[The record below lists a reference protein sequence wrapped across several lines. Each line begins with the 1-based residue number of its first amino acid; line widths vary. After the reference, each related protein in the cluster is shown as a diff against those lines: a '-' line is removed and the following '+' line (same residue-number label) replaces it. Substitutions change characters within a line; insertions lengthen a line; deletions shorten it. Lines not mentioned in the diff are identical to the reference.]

1 MSGMTGQR
9 GIGSY
14 RSVTATA
21 LLCAVLLGTGAA
33 SLHAMISYLGLH
45 LRKLPI
51 HPADGRTLGSLPL
64 ETASWV
70 RIAADRVES
79 VEVESTLGTDNYL
92 TRLYAERDPADPRRR
107 KEIELHVAYY
117 TGMIDTVPHVPE
129 RCFVGGGLQMTK
141 GARTIPLPLDTSNWT
156 LDPDVP
162 EHLGPIYRVRASDS
176 RRVRLP
182 RNAEGLSLRV
192 SEYSLP
198 GDHRLFAGYFFIAN
212 GGWVSSAEGVRL
224 LAFNLDDDYAYYLKV
239 QVNSSSAE
247 SAEELAAAAASLL
260 GELFGDLMLCV
271 PDWVSVQTGEYPAD
285 NPRRAGSPGAGG

>member
-1 MSGMTGQR
+1 MSVRPGTRATGSRR
-9 GIGSY
+9 GVAMAALVS
-14 RSVTATA
+14 AA
-21 LLCAVLLGTGAA
+21 LLGAGAA
-33 SLHAMISYLGLH
+33 SLHAMISSLGLH

-64 ETASWV
+64 ETPSWV

-92 TRLYAERDPADPRRR
+92 TRLYAERSPADPRRR
-107 KEIELHVAYY
+107 VEVELHVAYY

-129 RCFVGGGLQMTK
+129 RCFVGGGLQMAR
-141 GARTIPLPLDTSNWT
+141 GARTIPLPFDTSGWT

-162 EHLGPIYRVRASDS
+162 EEFGPIYRARSSDN

-182 RNAEGLSLRV
+182 RNAETLSMRT
-192 SEYSLP
+192 SEYTLP
-198 GDHRLFAGYFFIAN
+198 GDRRLFAGYFFIAN

-224 LAFNLDDDYAYYLKV
+224 LAFNLHDDYAYYLKV
-239 QVNSSSAE
+239 QVNSASVGSG
-247 SAEELAAAAASLL
+247 EELAEVAASLI

-271 PDWVSVQTGEYPAD
+271 PDWITVQTGEYPPE
-285 NPRRAGSPGAGG
+285 NPRQPQPGA

>member
-1 MSGMTGQR
+1 MIAR
-9 GIGSY
+9 NLLAGSDS
-14 RSVTATA
+14 RKGVLLAA
-21 LLCAVLLGTGAA
+21 LLSAAVLGAGAA
-33 SLHAMISYLGLH
+33 SLHAMISGLGLH

-92 TRLYAERDPADPRRR
+92 TRLYAERSPADPRKRV
-107 KEIELHVAYY
+107 EIELHAAYY

-129 RCFVGGGLQMTK
+129 RCFVGGGLQMAR
-141 GARTIPLPLDTSNWT
+141 GARTITLPLDTSRWA

-162 EHLGPIYRVRASDS
+162 EELAPIYRVRASDD

-182 RNAEGLSLRV
+182 RNADGLAMRI
-192 SEYSLP
+192 SEYTLP
-198 GDHRLFAGYFFIAN
+198 GDRRLFAGYFFIAN

-224 LAFNLDDDYAYYLKV
+224 LAFNLRDDYAYYLKV
-239 QVNSSSAE
+239 QVNSASVE
-247 SAEELAAAAASLL
+247 SAEELAQAAGSLL
-260 GELFGDLMLCV
+260 GELLGDLMLCV
-271 PDWVSVQTGEYPAD
+271 PDWVAVQSGEYPPD
-285 NPRRAGSPGAGG
+285 NPRGVRPGA